1 MNESYRRVVGVIA
14 FLVGL
19 LGPAVPEATGQTALL
34 IGSNADEPVSRA
46 WMVRVLAHVGWPAGP
61 VAEVAVDPCDTTGRW
76 TASLQELRRQARV
89 VVVVPFGMATDGEP
103 YRWLVRQAVR
113 EDGARVRIG
122 RVVSADEVV
131 APDRIARRIEVSAAA
146 AADLGQAGT
155 RVAHQLS
162 AINVTATRED
172 LSVFRTAT
180 PVTVLDRHALRVR
193 GVNGIVDVFRE
204 IKGLDVEGV
213 GANQRRPLI
222 RGLQGQRILLLED
235 GLRLNNSRRRQDSGE
250 LPALVDVTGI
260 ERIEVVRGASSVL
273 YGSDAIGG
281 VLNVVTR
288 TPEYGPGGGRIS
300 GSAGY
305 RFSTVD
311 RQSRVQGSVSGHVG
325 RLAVRAGGS
334 YRHAGGYEAPGGRFG
349 DVELG
354 GDMPVNDTGVDDYSL
369 SSHIGYRLSEGNDVF
384 IRYQRYRATDAGF
397 GFVDPSALGELAT
410 VQLLFPRQ
418 DFNKISAGYRGT
430 MVRAPVA
437 DRVDVV
443 AYGQSTGREFLTNVD
458 SPLPNPPGAGVGVET
473 INVTDLD
480 SYGFRV
486 EANKMIGGLHAITY
500 GVDLF
505 RDRSTNTDSSTTT
518 LTGFGP
524 PQIRTR
530 DVPRVPNATLRSM
543 GLFMQGEVS
552 VVDRIAVTLG
562 LRYQDVHAETNNT
575 PKVTAPAVDA
585 TDRTVV
591 GAGNVLVRAT
601 DNLNLVASVGRGF
614 RSPNLVERFFSGPS
628 PEGRG
633 FWTRNPD
640 LDAETSL
647 NLEVGARF
655 RSRALYFEGF
665 LFRNTIRDGIRI
677 EATGD
682 SVDGVAEFQNVN
694 VDELRY
700 SGVELS
706 AGVDFGYGISLEG
719 SYTRL
724 DAKNVSDPDDPVLD
738 TYADKVGVRLRY
750 TDPRDR
756 IWAEYSARYSGRR
769 DIPEGSSPVGAF
781 VPAFTVHALRGGV
794 RLIGGQHVA
803 IGLENLTNT
812 LYAEAP
818 NVGFFRPEPK
828 RNLVVS
834 WRVSF

>member
-34 IGSNADEPVSRA
+34 IGSNADE
-46 WMVRVLAHVGWPAGP
+46 
-61 VAEVAVDPCDTTGRW
+61 W

-103 YRWLVRQAVR
+103 YRWLVRQAAR

-518 LTGFGP
+518 LWFWSSTDTDSRRAAGAQCDAAEHG
-524 PQIRTR
+524 T
-530 DVPRVPNATLRSM
+530 
-543 GLFMQGEVS
+543 
-552 VVDRIAVTLG
+552 
-562 LRYQDVHAETNNT
+562 VHAGRGECGR
-575 PKVTAPAVDA
+575 PYCCHPGSAIPGRPAVDA